1 MYVIRDVQGEYS
13 RVELRLNNFRQL
25 EFDIRNGDEDWKIGS
40 RNKFD
45 NSVNLYVDYRAI
57 FAHLACGQ
65 EYLISRK
72 YCYNKT
78 ASEAQ

>member
-57 FAHLACGQ
+57 FAHLACG
-65 EYLISRK
+65 
-72 YCYNKT
+72 
-78 ASEAQ
+78 